1 MYQDRRNPCHHMVRV
16 DAVDGEVANTANLS
30 PVFNTDDLEAL
41 TGCGDK
47 VITQHEFVGVE
58 PAALVVDPERV
69 LGRAHHRGGARSYSF
84 FEVLRPFAMPTEG
97 VTPCLDAISGPVDAV
112 TVVNQERGL
121 VSVRI
126 CQTVVNPLVANISP
140 LTSATG
146 PGHQDIHRLPYRPAQ
161 NRPKP
166 SLLDGNRE
174 HEPRLHWTHDL
185 RSEIFS
191 SVAHKLSPSTAHLYS
206 GIVSKS
212 IPFPLP

>member
-1 MYQDRRNPCHHMVRV
+1 MGALADR
-16 DAVDGEVANTANLS
+16 LS
-30 PVFNTDDLEAL
+30 
-41 TGCGDK
+41 
-47 VITQHEFVGVE
+47 
-58 PAALVVDPERV
+58 
-69 LGRAHHRGGARSYSF
+69 S
-84 FEVLRPFAMPTEG
+84 
-97 VTPCLDAISGPVDAV
+97 
-112 TVVNQERGL
+112 L
-121 VSVRI
+121 VSLGGNTRAFGWTKQSSTRPTNVMIRNSGRMRCPAWI

-174 HEPRLHWTHDL
+174 HETRLHWTQGL

-191 SVAHKLSPSTAHLYS
+191 SVAHTLSPSAAHLYS